1 MLKNKTFRIVPLML
15 IALSLT
21 APIGSGQEP
30 DALSERV
37 VDYTIAAELDREA
50 WTLDCTEI
58 VSFINR
64 TQSATSELVFHL
76 YMNGFANSESV
87 TQKGS
92 SWAIDFDTF
101 GEEYLG
107 YIDIESVVMGDGS
120 PLASPAVIDDTLMR
134 VPLAAPLA
142 PGGEV
147 SLKIDFTVK
156 FPHRTFSRAGFI
168 GGHLWASQWYPKL
181 GVLEETGWVAAPF
194 YPHSEF
200 YGPFGVFDVTVTL
213 PAEFKVEATG
223 KLLDASIN
231 EESGIQTVRFRAT
244 DVHDFAWVADTQA
257 DLPPPAIADN
267 VEIVRFNQPYAEQK
281 TEQITQTV
289 RQCLALFADWYMPYP
304 YERIVVAGAPHRVS
318 SGMEYPGMI
327 NISFRYPTHI
337 DWLAEKVRAPVGVTV
352 HEFAHQYFYGIV
364 ASNEAA
370 EPWIDEG
377 LTTYTT
383 SKVMDEIY
391 GPGVNIT
398 FLSRMEKTILL
409 DAINNGFGLPYKSGD
424 HCLARVYRFANLA
437 NFIGYDRS
445 PFHGRRS
452 RTLLGYEVDGVHL
465 HGFDTHLGLWRKK
478 EYVPYADTSA
488 VDCAAHEFY
497 PGAYHPIAY
506 SKAALCLETL
516 ENHIGREAMK
526 QILKSFVETYQFKHP
541 RGADLLDAL
550 AAGAGSEHADL
561 VEQLFT
567 GTRTVDYAVKWAT
580 CHPVGEQVG
589 FATQKAP
596 GDEILYNA
604 PVVVVE
610 GDDEPVAHADK
621 GADAD
626 KDAGDGVAADGGGR
640 GEEIAAPAREYEWSV
655 IVANL
660 GEVALP
666 VDVEFCFEGGR
677 SERRVFDG
685 KSSFVRFNGRSSD
698 RLLGA
703 VVDPEHKMVLDLNL
717 INNSRTVA
725 FQKQGV
731 WFLSGVAHFWSQ
743 NFLNGWAFF
752 N

>member
-1 MLKNKTFRIVPLML
+1 MLNNQTFRIVPLFF
-15 IALSLT
+15 IALSL
-21 APIGSGQEP
+21 AASICSGQEP

-37 VDYTIAAELDREA
+37 VDYAITAELDREA
-50 WTLDCTEI
+50 WTLDCTET
-58 VSFINR
+58 VSFLNT

-76 YMNGFANSESV
+76 YMNGYANSESV
-87 TQKGS
+87 HQKGS
-92 SWAIDFDTF
+92 GWGIDFDAL
-101 GEEYLG
+101 GEPYLG
-107 YIDIESVVMGDGS
+107 YIDIESILMGDGS
-120 PLASPAVIDDTLMR
+120 PLASPAVIDDTLMS
-134 VPLAAPLA
+134 VPLARPLA
-142 PGGEV
+142 PGERI

-156 FPHRTFSRAGFI
+156 FPHRTLSRSGFI
-168 GGHLWASQWYPKL
+168 GGHLWVGQWYPKL
-181 GVLEETGWVAAPF
+181 GVLEDAGWAAAPF

-200 YGPFGVFDVTVTL
+200 YGPFGTFDVKVTL

-223 KLLDASIN
+223 KLLDASID
-231 EESGIQTVRFRAT
+231 EENNIQTVRFRAH

-304 YERIVVAGAPHRVS
+304 YERIVVAGGPHGVAA
-318 SGMEYPGMI
+318 GMEYPGMI
-327 NISFRYPTHI
+327 NISFSYPTHI
-337 DWLAEKVRAPVGVTV
+337 DWLAKKVRSPVGVTV

-370 EPWIDEG
+370 DPWVDEG

-409 DAINNGFGLPYKSGD
+409 GLINDGFGLPYKSGD

-445 PFHGRRS
+445 PFHGRGSRS
-452 RTLLGYEVDGVHL
+452 LLGYKVDDVHID
-465 HGFDTHLGLWRKK
+465 GFDTHLGLWRKK
-478 EYVPYADTSA
+478 EYVPFAGTSA
-488 VDCAAHEFY
+488 LTSAAHEFY

-506 SKAALCLETL
+506 SKTALGLETL
-516 ENHIGREAMK
+516 ENHIGRDAMK
-526 QILKSFVETYQFKHP
+526 GILKTFVEKFKFKHP

-550 AAGAGSEHADL
+550 AAGAGPEHADL
-561 VEQLFT
+561 VAQLFT
-567 GTRTVDYAVKWAT
+567 GTGTVDYAVKGAT
-580 CHPVGEQVG
+580 CRAAKEPVG

-596 GDEILYNA
+596 GDEILYDA

-610 GDDEPVAHADK
+610 PPDDPVAD
-621 GADAD
+621 GDADAEG
-626 KDAGDGVAADGGGR
+626 DAVVA
-640 GEEIAAPAREYEWSV
+640 EETAPPAREYEWSV

-660 GEVALP
+660 GEVTLP
-666 VDVEFCFEGGR
+666 VDVEFCFDGGR
-677 SERRVFDG
+677 TERRVFDG
-685 KSSFVRFNGRSSD
+685 KTSFARFNGRSND

-703 VVDPEHKMVLDLNL
+703 VIDPEHKMALDLNL
-717 INNSRTVA
+717 INNSRTVT
-725 FQKQGV
+725 FQRQGTM
-731 WFLSGVAHFWSQ
+731 FLSGVAHFWSQ